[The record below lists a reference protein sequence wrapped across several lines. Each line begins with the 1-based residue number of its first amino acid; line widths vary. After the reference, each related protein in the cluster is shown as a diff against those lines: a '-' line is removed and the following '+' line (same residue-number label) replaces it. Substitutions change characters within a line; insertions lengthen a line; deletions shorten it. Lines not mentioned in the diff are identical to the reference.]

1 MDRHVID
8 RSAVPSKGRLIEVG
22 KKYKG
27 QPFEVLLAD
36 PQYASWLLTSMH
48 ELIKH
53 GHPAL
58 FSFLVTRFGQ
68 PERTPDHNRMQN
80 RFLDAEFARKFATQA
95 SYEVRNALISLK
107 ELSLERMW
115 QHYVESKMKEA
126 LSWALT
132 APASQRN
139 SILNSTSARL
149 ESEAARLEWSY
160 VGGAL
165 SKTGTWSNPLS
176 IGALE
181 FEDQGADV
189 SYVMECF
196 LYLKVRSADFSNT
209 DREIGRFSASES
221 FRVEVKPVVG
231 DDYPAILRAMKAVKS
246 KQLLVG
252 DYCGHGASWSEV
264 VKVFALSGITA
275 VLLDDV
281 EGSED
286 LAGLSVNIGTLSSQR
301 AAEIANQS
309 FDASV
314 RKLNELTGP

>member
-1 MDRHVID
+1 M
-8 RSAVPSKGRLIEVG
+8 PSKGRLIEVG

-80 RFLDAEFARKFATQA
+80 RFLDVEFARKFATQA
-95 SYEVRNALISLK
+95 SHEIRSGLVSLK
-107 ELSLERMW
+107 DLSIECMW
-115 QHYVESKMKEA
+115 QIYVESKMKEA
-126 LSWALT
+126 LTWALT
-132 APASQRN
+132 APVSQRN
-139 SILNSTSARL
+139 SILSSANSRL
-149 ESEAARLEWSY
+149 EDEATRLKWSY
-160 VGGAL
+160 VGGSL
-165 SKTGTWSNPLS
+165 SKSGTWNNPLS
-176 IGALE
+176 INALE

-196 LYLKVRSADFSNT
+196 LYLNVRSADYSGT
-209 DREIGRFSASES
+209 DREIGRFSVSES

-252 DYCGHGASWSEV
+252 DYCGRGATWDEV

-275 VLLDDV
+275 ILLDDV

-286 LAGLSVNIGTLSSQR
+286 VASLSVDIGTLSGQR
-301 AAEIANQS
+301 ATEIARQS
-309 FDASV
+309 FEASV
-314 RKLNELTGP
+314 RRLQELTGS